1 MTKNLIIFG
10 CLSILMISIAGCV
23 NNSSNENYIVKNGT
37 TVYVDYIG
45 KLENGTVF
53 DTSIKSVA
61 EENGIFNPHR
71 EYKPLNFTVGKHQMI
86 RGFENA
92 VIGMHVGENKTITI
106 PPEEAYGVKDDR
118 LIIPIPI
125 EAFDNTNIT
134 PTVGKYIYVGGTPA
148 KIIKVNDTAVVLDFN
163 HPLAGKTLIF
173 EIKVVNISKWI
184 ITIFLF
190 IFYYF

>member
-1 MTKNLIIFG
+1 MTKNLIVFG
-10 CLSILMISIAGCV
+10 FLGILMISIAGCV

-37 TVYVDYIG
+37 TVYVDYVG
-45 KLENGTVF
+45 KFENGTVF

-92 VIGMHVGENKTITI
+92 VIGMHVGDNKTITI

-125 EAFDNTNIT
+125 ADIN
-134 PTVGKYIYVGGTPA
+134 A
-148 KIIKVNDTAVVLDFN
+148 KIPSPDIFPSIKNN
-163 HPLAGKTLIF
+163 
-173 EIKVVNISKWI
+173 
-184 ITIFLF
+184 IFL
-190 IFYYF
+190 